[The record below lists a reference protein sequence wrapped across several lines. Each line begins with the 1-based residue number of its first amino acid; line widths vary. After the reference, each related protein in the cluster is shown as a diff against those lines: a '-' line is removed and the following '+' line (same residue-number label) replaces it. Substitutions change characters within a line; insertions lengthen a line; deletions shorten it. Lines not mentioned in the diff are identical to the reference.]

1 MCVFIRSKIIICLL
15 SGATRSIQSLKP
27 SNSQKHQE
35 EGFQAT
41 QKRKEKKK
49 KGDLNRAGPIRKS
62 TSQMLNYTIC
72 WLFTFR
78 SLWYTPFR
86 WQWATASISC
96 WKYRLDSFSES
107 LPWWTCTS
115 VHPHQEATQKSFTSI
130 FAKLTTS
137 INNSFT

>member
-1 MCVFIRSKIIICLL
+1 MLTFWRNALNPKSETFKFPKASRRRF
-15 SGATRSIQSLKP
+15 SGYTEK
-27 SNSQKHQE
+27 
-35 EGFQAT
+35 
-41 QKRKEKKK
+41 KRKK
-49 KGDLNRAGPIRKS
+49 KGDLIRAGPIRKS

-107 LPWWTCTS
+107 LPWWTCKS